1 LFTVTNFVHAT
12 VTVLDDSAIWFD
24 DVRTFDLNMI
34 DDISSTRVSSAETR
48 YAEIPKEFVPPAP
61 LREPEGVTLLTEFT
75 TTSLETASRFE
86 DLRTTTEAAV
96 GTVRIVYLV
105 RVLANGRESDLLLL
119 ADDALSDVTKLFE
132 EFREYGLPNGRYRIY
147 LKEIGLPARRVI
159 EFYKSGEAFGDPLH
173 EPGPGSN
180 PVPRNTPAPPPQ
192 GDGAAAASE
201 SQHVA
206 TEERHD
212 GGPLVKRSDR
222 GDWAALGERPERL
235 VRPILGRLT
244 ASLEALVPNRGNA
257 DWSQRVDQALE
268 NAPQDALGSGMRW
281 RKQVSD
287 STDRRFRS

>member
-1 LFTVTNFVHAT
+1 MCSSDL
-12 VTVLDDSAIWFD
+12 DSAIWFD

-173 EPGPGSN
+173 EPGPG
-180 PVPRNTPAPPPQ
+180 
-192 GDGAAAASE
+192 
-201 SQHVA
+201 
-206 TEERHD
+206 
-212 GGPLVKRSDR
+212 
-222 GDWAALGERPERL
+222 
-235 VRPILGRLT
+235 
-244 ASLEALVPNRGNA
+244 
-257 DWSQRVDQALE
+257 
-268 NAPQDALGSGMRW
+268 
-281 RKQVSD
+281 
-287 STDRRFRS
+287 